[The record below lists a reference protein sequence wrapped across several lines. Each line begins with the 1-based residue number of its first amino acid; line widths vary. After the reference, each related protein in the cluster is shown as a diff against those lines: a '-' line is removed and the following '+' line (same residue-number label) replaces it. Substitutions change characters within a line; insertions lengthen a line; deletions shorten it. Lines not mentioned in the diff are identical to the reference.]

1 MKMINAN
8 IACCMD
14 RKPYS
19 TPRCEELDIFAG
31 QLLMSNSLNLIEVDY
46 NNNNNEEHNG
56 LFDAPELMEFG
67 DIKDD
72 YDE

>member
-19 TPRCEELDIFAG
+19 TPRCEEIDIFAG
-31 QLLMSNSLNLIEVDY
+31 QSLMSKSWIDPEFK
-46 NNNNNEEHNG
+46 NEEFNG
-56 LFDAPELMEFG
+56 NFDAPELMEFG
-67 DIKDD
+67 DIEDN